1 MLLGPCLVLVDLST
15 VPRVVARKRPAVA
28 KKAAVKRPAALKDSD
43 KAPLEVV
50 FSQSH
55 EGPASTVEEVQ
66 TAVRVIKL
74 QSSSTPIP
82 PNATL
87 NSEAQQPNV
96 PPHP

>member
-50 FSQSH
+50 F
-55 EGPASTVEEVQ
+55 
-66 TAVRVIKL
+66 L
-74 QSSSTPIP
+74 
-82 PNATL
+82 
-87 NSEAQQPNV
+87 SEP
-96 PPHP
+96 